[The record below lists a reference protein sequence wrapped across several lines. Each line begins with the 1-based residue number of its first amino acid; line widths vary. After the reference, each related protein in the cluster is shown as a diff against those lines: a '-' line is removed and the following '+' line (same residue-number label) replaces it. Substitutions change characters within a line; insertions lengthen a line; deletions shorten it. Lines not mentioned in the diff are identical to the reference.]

1 MNNVLKT
8 TLSIAIAATSL
19 TISSQAFAGASA
31 NIGFTSDYV
40 WRGWTQ
46 NAGDPAISGGLDYEM
61 DNGVYVGTWAANVA
75 NDGDDLELDVYAG
88 YANEVGD
95 FGYDVGVISY
105 IFPGEKD
112 LDLTEL
118 YINAS
123 YKMIEA
129 GIASTIAA
137 DDDKQEGNLY
147 SYVSLGGD
155 VGPFGVSGTVGNTS
169 YDADGVND
177 VTHYQLAASY
187 EIKENMGE
195 LVLALDD
202 TDENDSDIITSLSWT
217 KSFDF

>member
-8 TLSIAIAATSL
+8 SLSIAIAATSL
-19 TISSQAFAGASA
+19 SISSQAFAGASA

-46 NAGDPAISGGLDYEM
+46 NDGDPAISGGLDYEM
-61 DNGVYVGTWAANVA
+61 ENGLYVGTWAANVA
-75 NDGDDLELDVYAG
+75 NNGDDVEIDVYAG

-95 FGYDVGVISY
+95 FGYDVGVIAY
-105 IFPGEKD
+105 MYPGETNWD
-112 LDLTEL
+112 FTEL
-118 YINAS
+118 YLNGS

-137 DDDKQEGNLY
+137 DDDAQEGNLY
-147 SYVSLGGD
+147 SYVSLSGD

-169 YDADGVND
+169 YDADGVDD

-202 TDENDSDIITSLSWT
+202 TDEDDSDIITSLSWT

>member
-8 TLSIAIAATSL
+8 SLSIAIAATSL
-19 TISSQAFAGASA
+19 SISSQAFAGASA

-46 NAGDPAISGGLDYEM
+46 NDGDPAISGGLDYEM

-112 LDLTEL
+112 WDLTEL
-118 YINAS
+118 YFNGS

-137 DDDKQEGNLY
+137 DDDAQEGNLY
-147 SYVSLGGD
+147 SYISVGGD

-169 YDADGVND
+169 YDADGVDD

-202 TDENDSDIITSLSWT
+202 TDEDDSDIITSLSWT